1 MGILCRWV
9 LVLTVLLA
17 CVPRVGAASPEETA
31 YQAAVLDFNSGFYD
45 RAERE
50 FAAFIQS
57 TTNSIHLPN
66 ALLYEA
72 RARLQLGNAAGAIQ
86 LLSAGQ
92 AQAGKSAPEYLFWL
106 AEAWLQKEDY
116 QAACDAFARLLQQF
130 PASPHRLETAVEQ
143 ATACAKLGQW
153 PHVVELLQQTNGTF
167 QSAVRTNVI
176 GEWAQ
181 RGFLLLST
189 ALLQQP
195 DYSRAE
201 AALQPLASLRLS
213 PKIDWQ
219 RQYLLCRIQLGT
231 GRTNEA
237 LLNSTNLLTLAAQ
250 AGQRSLQADSMAFR
264 ARLFEALGLVDQAI
278 AAYTNNL
285 ADGAPL
291 ERQQQALLKISQ
303 LALAQNNPEDAIRTL
318 GLFVQ
323 QYSNA
328 PAADL
333 ALLTLGELRLRLAV
347 AGLNANQLAAVGS
360 PGPALTN
367 VIAPLEELTR
377 RFPQSPY
384 LPKAQYYLGWCF
396 WRAGRLSESRTNFQ
410 AAASRLP
417 FSPEQATAYFKLAD
431 AEFLQT
437 NLTGAVANYSIVA
450 ERFSGLPE
458 VTTNLLEPA
467 LYQLVQ
473 AAVAAG
479 ELAKASNALG
489 KLMVQFPGGFR
500 TAPAVLVAG
509 QEVARR
515 SNPAAAREILL
526 NFVRLAPQAPLLPL
540 VHMALART
548 YEEDENWPSAVHQY
562 DLCLTAFTNYPGI
575 ADAEYY
581 RARATF
587 LAGNETNALSLFT
600 NFVARSPTNR
610 FRSQAQLW
618 VGDYYFNLG
627 DYRDAELSYK
637 PLFENASSP
646 RPPLYYQGLMM
657 AGRAA
662 SRQQLWNNAIPYFTN
677 LTGDGTCPADIW
689 VQAMFAYGDCIMNQQ
704 TRNPADPNNI
714 ANLRL
719 AISIFGRTYESY
731 PTNQQAVL
739 ALGEKGNALAQLAL
753 CTGQSEYFTNA
764 LEAYQQVISNR
775 LDFPARSMA
784 KVGQGAVLEKLAELR
799 AGAERSALLNR
810 ALDHYLDVYNEG
822 ILAGKQASQFWTVK
836 AGQEAIR
843 LAEALQLWRQGV
855 AICEQLR
862 EVYPALRATLDHRIE
877 VLKDKQRRAAS
888 RG

>member
-9 LVLTVLLA
+9 LVLTVLFA
-17 CVPRVGAASPEETA
+17 CVPRAGAAPPEETA
-31 YQAAVLDFNSGFYD
+31 FKAANLDFSTGFYD
-45 RAERE
+45 RAERQ

-57 TTNSIHLPN
+57 YTNSSHLPE
-66 ALLYEA
+66 ATLFQA
-72 RARLQLGNAAGAIQ
+72 RARLKLGNAAGAIQ

-116 QAACDAFARLLQQF
+116 QAASDAFAQLLQQF
-130 PASPHRLETAVEQ
+130 PGSPRRLEAAVEQ
-143 ATACAKLGQW
+143 ATARAKLREW
-153 PHVVELLQQTNGTF
+153 PRVVELLQQTNGAF
-167 QSAVRTNVI
+167 QSAMRTNAS

-181 RGFLLLST
+181 HGFLLLST

-201 AALQPLASLRLS
+201 TALQPMAGLRLS
-213 PKIDWQ
+213 PEIDWQ

-231 GRTNEA
+231 GRTNDA
-237 LLNSTNLLTLAAQ
+237 LQNSTNLLTLAAQ

-264 ARLFEALGLVDQAI
+264 ARLFEALGMLDQAI

-285 ADGAPL
+285 AAGVPL

-303 LALAQNNPEDAIRTL
+303 LTLAQNKPEEAIRTL
-318 GLFVQ
+318 GTFVQ

-333 ALLTLGELRLRLAV
+333 ALLTLGELRLRQSV
-347 AGLNANQLAAVGS
+347 AGLDANQLAAVGS
-360 PGPALTN
+360 HGPALTN
-367 VIAPLEELTR
+367 VIAPLDELTK

-384 LPKAQYYLGWCF
+384 VPKAQYYLGWCF
-396 WRAGRLSESRTNFQ
+396 WREGRLPECRTNFL
-410 AAASRLP
+410 AAALRLP
-417 FSPEQATAYFKLAD
+417 SPLEQASAYFKLAD
-431 AEFLQT
+431 TEFLQT
-437 NLTGAVANYSIVA
+437 NFIAAVAHYGIVTENYSLV
-450 ERFSGLPE
+450 PE
-458 VTTNLLEPA
+458 VRTNLLEPA

-479 ELAKASNALG
+479 DLARASNALG

-515 SNPAAAREILL
+515 SNPAGAREI
-526 NFVRLAPQAPLLPL
+526 FADFAKLAPQAPLLPL
-540 VHMALART
+540 VHLAIART
-548 YEEDENWPSAVHQY
+548 YEEAGDWPGAARQY
-562 DLCLTAFTNYPGI
+562 DLCLTAFTNYPGS

-581 RARATF
+581 RARAAF
-587 LAGNETNALSLFT
+587 LAGDETNALRFFT
-600 NFVARSPTNR
+600 NFVVRFPTNR
-610 FRSQAQLW
+610 FRPQAQLW

-677 LTGDGTCPADIW
+677 LTGDGSCPADIW
-689 VQAMFAYGDCIMNQQ
+689 GQAMFAYGDCIMNQQ
-704 TRNPADPNNI
+704 TRNPADTKNSD
-714 ANLRL
+714 NLKL
-719 AISIFGRTYESY
+719 AISIYSQIYERY
-731 PTNQQAVL
+731 PTSEQAVL

-764 LEAYQQVISNR
+764 LEAYQQVSSNR

-784 KVGQGAVLEKLAELR
+784 KVGQGIVLERLAESR
-799 AGAERSALLNR
+799 MVPERNALLDR
-810 ALDHYLDVYNEG
+810 ALDHYLDVYHEG
-822 ILAGKQASQFWTVK
+822 ILAGKEANQYWTVK

-843 LAEALQLWRQGV
+843 LAEALQMWRQAI
-855 AICEQLR
+855 AICQQLR
-862 EVYPALRATLDHRIE
+862 ELYPPLRATLDHRIE
-877 VLKDKQRRAAS
+877 ILKEKQRRAPN
-888 RG
+888 GN